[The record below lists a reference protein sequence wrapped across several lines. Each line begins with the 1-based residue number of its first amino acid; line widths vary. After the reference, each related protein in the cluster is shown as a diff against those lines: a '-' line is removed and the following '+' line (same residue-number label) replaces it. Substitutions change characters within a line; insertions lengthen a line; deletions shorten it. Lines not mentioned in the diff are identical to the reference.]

1 MRELRI
7 KGVLMDHKE
16 IRASMGVKIVA
27 PGLESAVAGTSMYVV
42 RPDDDE
48 EELKDAMG
56 GRGGSGCVCGGVGVC
71 VVQPEAKEEEDLNS
85 EGCGMLNKEDE
96 VAN

>member
-48 EELKDAMG
+48 EELKDAV
-56 GRGGSGCVCGGVGVC
+56 RGGGVSGCVCGAAGG
-71 VVQPEAKEEEDLNS
+71 
-85 EGCGMLNKEDE
+85 
-96 VAN
+96 